1 MYNDVNRTLLKNIFM
16 LENLLDLIKQH
27 AGEAII
33 NNPAIPNSQ
42 NDAAVAEAGNSIVNG
57 LKDMISQ
64 GKASDV
70 LNLLQGQGGSASSNP
85 AVQNISGNFVQ
96 SLMDKFG
103 LGQGQASGIASS
115 LIPNVIQ
122 SLVHKTN
129 DPNDSSFNLEGIL
142 SHLTGGQQGGLQG
155 LLGNLTQGGGEGIMD
170 KIKGLFGNA

>member
-1 MYNDVNRTLLKNIFM
+1 M
-16 LENLLDLIKQH
+16 LENLIDLVKQH

-33 NNPAIPNSQ
+33 NNPAIPNNQ
-42 NDAAVAEAGNSIVNG
+42 NDAAVAEAGNSIVAG

-64 GKASDV
+64 GKIQDV
-70 LNLLQGQGGSASSNP
+70 LGLLQGHGGNIASQP

-96 SLMDKFG
+96 SLINKFG
-103 LGQGQASGIASS
+103 LGQSQANGIASN

-129 DPNDSSFNLEGIL
+129 DPNDNSFDIQGIL
-142 SHLTGGQQGGLQG
+142 NHLTGGQQGGLEG
-155 LLGNLTQGGGEGIMD
+155 LLGNLGQGGGAGIMD